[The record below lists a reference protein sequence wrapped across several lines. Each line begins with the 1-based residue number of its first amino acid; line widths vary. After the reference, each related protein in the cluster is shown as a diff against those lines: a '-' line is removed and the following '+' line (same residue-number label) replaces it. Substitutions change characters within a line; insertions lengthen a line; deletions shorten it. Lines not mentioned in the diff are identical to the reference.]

1 MPVTASATAEH
12 APRERNRRERWLGKA
27 SLTRRIL
34 AVNIVALAL
43 LAASLFSLDNFR
55 ARLIEERRAQAEEQA
70 QLVAAAL
77 AAAPRRARPQLI
89 ATLGK
94 RLGNRIRVFDG
105 DGDALLDSWKE
116 GPRTYGFDRRS
127 IEPWDTEGARAI
139 DRYAERLVGAR
150 ELPPFRERGP
160 DAERWPELMSVYRGS
175 TVSSRVRLAADRT
188 LMISAATTVDIKR
201 SLYVLSVG
209 NARDVT
215 RLVRAERFRL
225 AILISATLVFSI
237 LLSLFLAQTI
247 VRPLR
252 RLAQAAAR
260 VRLGRSRDV
269 TVPRMPRRS
278 DEIGVLARAV
288 SDMSLALRARID
300 ATEAFAAD
308 VAHELKNP
316 LASMASAVESLG
328 RTSDPAISAQLRAIV
343 ADDVRR
349 LDRAITDIAELS
361 RIDAELSR
369 ARLEPV
375 DVGRLLVA
383 IIEARTARRRSGD
396 GDVRLTVDAATD
408 TATRALADESRLPRA
423 IDNLIDNALSFSPPG
438 GEVRVAC
445 RRAADAVVITV
456 EDDGPGVAPDQREAI
471 FLRFHSDRP
480 DDDDGGQ
487 PRHSGLGLAIARA
500 IIEGVGGTVHV
511 EDASGGG
518 ARFVVRLPPA

>member
-1 MPVTASATAEH
+1 M
-12 APRERNRRERWLGKA
+12 
-27 SLTRRIL
+27 
-34 AVNIVALAL
+34 
-43 LAASLFSLDNFR
+43 FYLDSFR

-94 RLGNRIRVFDG
+94 RLGNRIRVFNG
-105 DGDALLDSWKE
+105 DGAVLLDSWQE

-127 IEPWDTEGARAI
+127 NEPWDNEGARAI

-150 ELPPFRERGP
+150 TLPPFRDRGP

-175 TVSSRVRLAADRT
+175 TVSSRVRLAPDRT
-188 LMISAATTVDIKR
+188 LMISAATTVDVKR
-201 SLYVLSVG
+201 TLYVLSVG

-225 AILISATLVFSI
+225 AMIISATLIFSV
-237 LLSLFLAQTI
+237 LLSLFLARTI
-247 VRPLR
+247 VLPLR

-269 TVPRMPRRS
+269 TVPRLPQRS
-278 DEIGVLARAV
+278 DEIGMLARAV

-328 RTSDPAISAQLRAIV
+328 RTSDPAISAQLRAILT
-343 ADDVRR
+343 DDVRR

-369 ARLEPV
+369 TPLESV
-375 DVGRLLVA
+375 DIEQLLHV
-383 IIEARTARRRSGD
+383 IVESRTLRRSAGEAAIRL
-396 GDVRLTVDAATD
+396 DVRGQI
-408 TATRALADESRLPRA
+408 RALADKNRLPRA
-423 IDNLIDNALSFSPPG
+423 IDNLLDNALSFSPRE
-438 GEVRVAC
+438 GEVRVEA
-445 RRAADAVVITV
+445 RREADCVTIAV
-456 EDDGPGVAPDQREAI
+456 EDDGPGVALHQREAI
-471 FLRFHSDRP
+471 FARFHSDRP
-480 DDDDGGQ
+480 EDDATDGDA
-487 PRHSGLGLAIARA
+487 RHSGLGLAIART
-500 IIEGVGGTVHV
+500 IIEALGGTVAAEGSQH
-511 EDASGGG
+511 GG
-518 ARFVVRLPPA
+518 ARFVIRLPPA